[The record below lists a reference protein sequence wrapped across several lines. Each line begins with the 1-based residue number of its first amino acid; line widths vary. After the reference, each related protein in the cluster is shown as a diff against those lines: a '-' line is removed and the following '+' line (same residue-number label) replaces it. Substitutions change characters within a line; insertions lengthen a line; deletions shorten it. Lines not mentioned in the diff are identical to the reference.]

1 MTTFFRDLAKGED
14 VERKVLHYIQTK
26 YPQAYKIEGYFKDY
40 DIYIPE
46 IKKGI
51 EVKSDLMSKDTGNI
65 VVEIEFDNKPSAL
78 STTKADY
85 WIWYDGDY
93 LTFFEPKDIHRCIKD
108 NNLYYRKFI
117 GKGDVKEKKAYLI
130 KKDMLY
136 KYAITKK
143 NKLWD

>member
-1 MTTFFRDLAKGED
+1 MQTFYRDLARGEQ
-14 VERKVLHYIQTK
+14 VEYNILHLIQ
-26 YPQAYKIEGYFKDY
+26 
-40 DIYIPE
+40 
-46 IKKGI
+46 KK
-51 EVKSDLMSKDTGNI
+51 GNI

-85 WIWYDGDY
+85 WIWYDGECI
-93 LTFFEPKDIHRCIKD
+93 TFFKPKDIYNCIED
-108 NNLYYRKFI
+108 NNLSVCSFV

-143 NKLWD
+143 NIKWD

>member
-1 MTTFFRDLAKGED
+1 MQTFYRDLARGEQ
-14 VERKVLHYIQTK
+14 VEYNILHLIQKK
-26 YPQAYKIEGYFKDY
+26 YPNAYKIKGYCKDY
-40 DIYIPE
+40 DLFIPE
-46 IKKGI
+46 IKAGI
-51 EVKSDLMSKDTGNI
+51 EVKSDEKSKYTGNI

-85 WIWYDGDY
+85 WIWYDGEFI
-93 LTFFEPKDIHRCIKD
+93 TFFKPKDIYKCIED
-108 NNLYYRKFI
+108 NNLTVCSFV

-143 NKLWD
+143 NIKWD